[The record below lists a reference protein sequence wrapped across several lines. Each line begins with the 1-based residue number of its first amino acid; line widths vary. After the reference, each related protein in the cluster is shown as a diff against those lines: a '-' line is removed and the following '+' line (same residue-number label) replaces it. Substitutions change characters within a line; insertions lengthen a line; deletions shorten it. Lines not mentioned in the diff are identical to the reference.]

1 MMEIVA
7 SGTLSRAEPGT
18 RRAALTFPCVIAL
31 ASGVMLAT
39 FCAGS
44 SKDSDDQVV
53 ELHRSD
59 DGAGEWNFMRRLAF
73 DGEINGA
80 RGTLKVC
87 YLTELAAGRLLA
99 AAMWIDRTTY
109 PGQPLFNPGTEGCL
123 PMSILLAESAD
134 DGATWTPWRLVTMP
148 EEIGPASLTSPILQL
163 VDGTLALSIESNKQ
177 YDDASR
183 WYQRVVLFLS
193 RDGGANWEPPLD
205 AGRDPS
211 GRLFNW
217 DQRMALAPDGRIGAF
232 TWMYDSA
239 TKRYLNMH
247 RRVSADG
254 GASWS
259 AHVDLGIADQ
269 AGRPAVLRDGRVIL
283 PWVDRFGTRSIRA
296 RMAPAIDAD
305 FAPETDVVIYAL
317 GSDSARAAGTDNTGD
332 LLVEMSLWT
341 FGLPYAEALPD
352 GDVLVAYY
360 AGEAAALDIR
370 WARLRVE

>member
-1 MMEIVA
+1 MEIVA

-31 ASGVMLAT
+31 ASGTLLAT

-44 SKDSDDQVV
+44 SKDADDQVI

-59 DGAGEWNFMRRLAF
+59 DGGRTWRMQQRLDF
-73 DGEINGA
+73 DGEIAGA
-80 RGTLKVC
+80 RGTLRVC
-87 YLTELAAGRLLA
+87 YLSALAPGRLIA

-109 PGQPLFNPGTEGCL
+109 PGQPLFNPATEGCL
-123 PMSILLAESAD
+123 PMFILLAGSDD
-134 DGATWTPWRLVTMP
+134 DGATWSPWRLVPMP
-148 EEIGPASLTSPILQL
+148 AEIGPASLTSPILQL
-163 VDGTLALSIESNKQ
+163 ADGTLALSVETNKR
-177 YDDASR
+177 YHDATP
-183 WYQRVVLFLS
+183 WLQRVVLFHS
-193 RDGGANWEPPLD
+193 RDDGATWGAPVS
-205 AGRDPS
+205 AGADPS
-211 GRLFNW
+211 GRIFNW

-232 TWMYDSA
+232 TWTYDSA

-247 RRVSADG
+247 RRISADG
-254 GASWS
+254 GMSWS

-269 AGRPAVLRDGRVIL
+269 AGRPAVLSDGRVIL
-283 PWVDRFGTRSIRA
+283 PWVDRFGTRTIRA
-296 RMAPAIDAD
+296 RVAPAIDAD

-317 GSDSARAAGTDNTGD
+317 GSDSARATGTETTGD

-360 AGEAAALDIR
+360 AGAAAALDIR
-370 WARLRVE
+370 WARLRV

>member
-1 MMEIVA
+1 MEIVDR
-7 SGTLSRAEPGT
+7 GTLSRAEPGT

-31 ASGVMLAT
+31 AGGALRAT

-44 SKDSDDQVV
+44 SKDSDDQQV

-59 DGAGEWNFMRRLAF
+59 DGGRTWHPQQRLTF
-73 DGEINGA
+73 DGAIGGA
-80 RGTLKVC
+80 RGTLRVA
-87 YLTELAAGRLLA
+87 YLTELAPGRLIA

-109 PGQPLFNPGTEGCL
+109 PGQPLFNPATEGCL
-123 PMSILLAESAD
+123 PMSILLADSAD
-134 DGATWTPWRLVTMP
+134 DGATWSPWRLVPMP
-148 EEIGPASLTSPILQL
+148 EEIGPASLTSPILRL
-163 VDGTLALSIESNKQ
+163 ADGALALSIESNKH
-177 YDDASR
+177 YYDASR

-193 RDGGANWEPPLD
+193 RDDGQTWGPPLD

-211 GRLFNW
+211 GRIFNW

-232 TWMYDSA
+232 TWTYDSES
-239 TKRYLNMH
+239 KRYLNIQ
-247 RRVSADG
+247 RRTSADG

-269 AGRPAVLRDGRVIL
+269 AGRPAVLRDGRIVL
-283 PWVDRFGTRSIRA
+283 PWVDRFGTRSICA
-296 RMAPAIDAD
+296 RLAPAIDAQ

-317 GSDSARAAGTDNTGD
+317 GGESARASGTDTTGD

-360 AGEAAALDIR
+360 AGQPDALDIR
-370 WARLRVE
+370 WARLRV

>member
-1 MMEIVA
+1 MEIAA
-7 SGTLSRAEPGT
+7 SGTLSRSEPGT
-18 RRAALTFPCVIAL
+18 CRAALTFPCVIAL

-59 DGAGEWNFMRRLAF
+59 DGGRTWRLQQHLSF
-73 DGEINGA
+73 DGEIAGA
-80 RGTLKVC
+80 RGTLRVV

-109 PGQPLFNPGTEGCL
+109 PGQPLFNPDTEGCL

-134 DGATWTPWRLVTMP
+134 DGASWTHWRLVAVP

-163 VDGTLALSIESNKQ
+163 ADGTLALSIESNKR

-193 RDGGANWEPPLD
+193 HDGGASWGPPLD
-205 AGRDPS
+205 AGHDPS
-211 GRLFNW
+211 GRIFNW

-232 TWMYDSA
+232 TWTYDSEA
-239 TKRYLNMH
+239 KRYLNMH
-247 RRVSADG
+247 RRISSDG

-269 AGRPAVLRDGRVIL
+269 AGRPAVLRNGRVIL
-283 PWVDRFGTRSIRA
+283 PRVDRFGTRTIRA

-317 GSDSARAAGTDNTGD
+317 GSDSARAAGTDTTGD

-360 AGEAAALDIR
+360 AGDAAALDIR
-370 WARLRVE
+370 WAWLRAG

>member
-1 MMEIVA
+1 MEIVA

-18 RRAALTFPCVIAL
+18 RRAMLTFASVVAL
-31 ASGVMLAT
+31 SDGGLLAALR
-39 FCAGS
+39 AGTT
-44 SKDSDDQVV
+44 KDSADETI
-53 ELHRSD
+53 ELYRSD
-59 DGAGEWNFMRRLAF
+59 DGGRVWNLIRCLAF
-73 DGEINGA
+73 DGEVNGA
-80 RGTLKVC
+80 RGTLKIC

-109 PGQPLFNPGTEGCL
+109 PGQPLFNPDTEGCL

-134 DGATWTPWRLVTMP
+134 DGASWTPWRLVPMP
-148 EEIGPASLTSPILQL
+148 DNIGPASLTSPILQL
-163 VDGTLALSIESNKQ
+163 ADGTLALSIESNKQ
-177 YDDASR
+177 YNDVSR

-193 RDGGANWEPPLD
+193 RDGGASWGPPLD
-205 AGRDPS
+205 AGCDPS
-211 GRLFNW
+211 GRIFNW

-232 TWMYDSA
+232 TWTYDSA

-247 RRVSADG
+247 RRISSDG

-269 AGRPAVLRDGRVIL
+269 AGHPAVLRDGRVIL
-283 PWVDRFGTRSIRA
+283 PWVDRFGTRTIRA

-317 GSDSARAAGTDNTGD
+317 GSDSARAADTHSTGD
-332 LLVEMSLWT
+332 LLIEMSLWT

-360 AGEAAALDIR
+360 AGDAAALDIR
-370 WARLRVE
+370 WARLRV

>member
-7 SGTLSRAEPGT
+7 RGTLSRAEPGT
-18 RRAALTFPCVIAL
+18 SRAMLTFASIVALNRGGLLAALR
-31 ASGVMLAT
+31 
-39 FCAGS
+39 AGS
-44 SKDSDDQVV
+44 TKDAADEVI
-53 ELHRSD
+53 ELYRSD
-59 DGAGEWNFMRRLAF
+59 DGGREWNVLRRLTF

-109 PGQPLFNPGTEGCL
+109 PGQPLFNPDTEGCL

-134 DGATWTPWRLVTMP
+134 DGATWTPWRLVPMP

-163 VDGTLALSIESNKQ
+163 ADGTLALSIESNKQ

-193 RDGGANWEPPLD
+193 RDGGQTWGAPIS
-205 AGRDPS
+205 AGEDPS
-211 GRLFNW
+211 GRIFNW

-232 TWMYDSA
+232 TWTYDSEI
-239 TKRYLNMH
+239 KRYLNMH
-247 RRVSADG
+247 RRISADG

-259 AHVDLGIADQ
+259 AHEDLGIADQ

-283 PWVDRFGTRSIRA
+283 PWVDRFGTRTIRA
-296 RMAPAIDAD
+296 RMATAIDAD

-317 GSDSARAAGTDNTGD
+317 GSDSARAAGSDTTGD
-332 LLVEMSLWT
+332 LLVEMSLWI

-370 WARLRVE
+370 WARLRV

>member
-1 MMEIVA
+1 MEIVA

-44 SKDSDDQVV
+44 SKDSDDQLI

-59 DGAGEWNFMRRLAF
+59 DGGRTWRLQQRLTF
-73 DGEINGA
+73 DGEIAGA
-80 RGTLKVC
+80 RGTLRVC

-109 PGQPLFNPGTEGCL
+109 PGLPLFNLATEGCL

-134 DGATWTPWRLVTMP
+134 DGASWTPWRLLPMP

-163 VDGTLALSIESNKQ
+163 ADGALALSIESNKQ
-177 YDDASR
+177 YYDASR
-183 WYQRVVLFLS
+183 WYQRVVLFVS
-193 RDGGANWEPPLD
+193 HDRGASWGPPLD

-211 GRLFNW
+211 GRIFNW

-232 TWMYDSA
+232 TWTYDSE

-247 RRVSADG
+247 RRISADG
-254 GASWS
+254 GVSWS
-259 AHVDLGIADQ
+259 EHVDLGIADQ
-269 AGRPAVLRDGRVIL
+269 AGRPAVLSDGRVIL
-283 PWVDRFGTRSIRA
+283 PWVDRFGTRTIRA
-296 RMAPAIDAD
+296 RMAPTIDAD

-317 GSDSARAAGTDNTGD
+317 GSDSARAASTDNTGD

-352 GDVLVAYY
+352 GDVLVVYY
-360 AGEAAALDIR
+360 AGDTAALDIR